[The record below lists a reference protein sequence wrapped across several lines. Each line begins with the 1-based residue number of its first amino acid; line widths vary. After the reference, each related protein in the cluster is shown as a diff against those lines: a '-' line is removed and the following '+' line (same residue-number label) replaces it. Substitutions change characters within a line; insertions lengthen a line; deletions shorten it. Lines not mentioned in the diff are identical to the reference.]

1 MLIGPLSTVA
11 TTSKCTRLFL
21 RFSIGTPVNQKFSS
35 DISKQHRLINRPIAP
50 KKKGFFSD
58 FSLIS
63 PFLCALQREIPVDRL
78 QFEIMKRGLC
88 RAQAVPAHESG
99 SGFLFRRRQYGWL
112 LSIITILLLS
122 PDSSGPFLVGE
133 EILGSPPPAFFA
145 DQSTPRERLGGF
157 GFIDTTPKFFPG
169 SFFGVLQYICR
180 ADVFVADLIFH
191 PSKLGPFFRRINIQR
206 FHCRLLKVRYDLYR
220 SNAFQKGMACA
231 KSQRFALCISQWRL
245 F

>member
-1 MLIGPLSTVA
+1 MPGTGRPGSRKRERLSFWEA
-11 TTSKCTRLFL
+11 
-21 RFSIGTPVNQKFSS
+21 SIRPVIIDNYYS
-35 DISKQHRLINRPIAP
+35 
-50 KKKGFFSD
+50 
-58 FSLIS
+58 
-63 PFLCALQREIPVDRL
+63 
-78 QFEIMKRGLC
+78 
-88 RAQAVPAHESG
+88 
-99 SGFLFRRRQYGWL
+99 
-112 LSIITILLLS
+112 SIIAGLLRSIPRRGGDLRI
-122 PDSSGPFLVGE
+122 SS
-133 EILGSPPPAFFA
+133 PAFFA

-191 PSKLGPFFRRINIQR
+191 PSKLSPFFRRINIQR